1 MAKVTIVGGGII
13 GLCAAYYALADGHE
27 VTVLDKGE
35 VGHGSSWGNAGWI
48 TPSHVV
54 PLAAPGVIR
63 KGLKWM
69 LDPESPFYIQPRLEL
84 ALAKW
89 LWDFRSYAN
98 EKHVNR
104 SIPILGDLCKT
115 SLALFKELNEVL
127 EHAFGFE
134 EKSLIFAA
142 KTDTGLHSCLHEVA
156 AVNNAGMEARP
167 LLLEEMIALEPT
179 LRADLKGG
187 ALFKIDS
194 HMDPAQF
201 ILRLTDYL
209 RASGATILENTA
221 VKGFE
226 VQKSEIKAVRTA
238 HQSLESD
245 VVVLAIGA
253 WSSAISQ
260 VLGLKLP
267 VQPGKGYSLT
277 VPQTRTKTK
286 TPVLLVERS
295 VAITPLGDNIR
306 YAGTMEMAGMGL
318 KINQR
323 RVEAIKKAIPAY
335 LTNYD
340 PTVADKAIPW
350 AGLRPCS
357 PDGLPLIGA
366 VKTLPNLFVATG
378 HAMIGVT
385 TATGTGKIIADLIA
399 NRASFMD
406 HRPFAVERF

>member
-1 MAKVTIVGGGII
+1 MARVTVIGGGII

-27 VTVLDKGE
+27 VTVLEKGE
-35 VGHGSSWGNAGWI
+35 LGHGSSWGNAGWI

-115 SLALFKELNEVL
+115 SLELFKELNEVL
-127 EHAFGFE
+127 EHTFGFE
-134 EKSLIFAA
+134 ENSLIFAA
-142 KTDTGLHSCLHEVA
+142 KTDAGLRSCLHEVE
-156 AVNNAGMEARP
+156 AVEKAGMEAKH
-167 LLLEEMIALEPT
+167 LLPEEMSALEPS
-179 LRADLKGG
+179 LRSDLKGG

-194 HMDPAQF
+194 HLDPAQF
-201 ILRLTDYL
+201 ILRLADYL
-209 RASGATILENTA
+209 RTAGATILENTA

-226 VQKSEIKAVRTA
+226 VQKSEIKAIRTA
-238 HQSLESD
+238 HETLESD
-245 VVVLAIGA
+245 IVVLAIGA
-253 WSSAISQ
+253 WSSALSHA
-260 VLGLKLP
+260 LGLKLP

-277 VPQTRTKTK
+277 VPQTKTKTK

-295 VAITPLGDNIR
+295 VAITPLGDKIR
-306 YAGTMEMAGMGL
+306 YAGTMEMAGMNL
-318 KINQR
+318 KINPR
-323 RVEAIKKAIPAY
+323 RVEAIKKAIPEY

-340 PTVADKAIPW
+340 PMVANKAIPW

-357 PDGLPLIGA
+357 PDGLPIIGA
-366 VKTLPNLFVATG
+366 AQSLPNLFVATG

-385 TATGTGKIIADLIA
+385 TATGTGRMVADLIA
-399 NRASFMD
+399 GRNSFMD
-406 HRPFAVERF
+406 YRPFAVERF